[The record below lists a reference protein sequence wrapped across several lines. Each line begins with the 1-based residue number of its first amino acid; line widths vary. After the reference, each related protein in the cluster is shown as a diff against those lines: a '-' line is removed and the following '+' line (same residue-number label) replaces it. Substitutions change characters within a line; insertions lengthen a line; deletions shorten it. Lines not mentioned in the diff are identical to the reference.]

1 MIGGAQ
7 VHSKNGRHYQNQRVG
22 KIARAVRTLA
32 YAGLWLFFPLVGLL
46 ALIWFAIRVVPK
58 PSRATYPCQRVAAPL
73 AGTFLISVFSLVGP
87 IALFHKARQ
96 LLAQSRFLSA
106 LLVLSVGVL
115 AVCAL
120 TQTIGEGGANVRFE
134 PSDPPNTPMGVA
146 KGLHPGRVVWIH
158 SPSATLWNGLT
169 GNWWDEENTDQ
180 EAVNRMLSGAIQRL
194 AGVSDDAAAWD
205 ALFRYSNTIRDR
217 DDTGYQQGEKIAIK
231 LNMNQDNTTIWIP
244 QSGLPSPHVV
254 YSLLDQLIRVAG
266 VPGEAITLYDA
277 SRYIGDPI
285 YDRVRGSPD
294 PRLRQVRFVVRPD
307 RARND
312 REPAR
317 HDPHNP
323 VCFADVRVAD
333 GTCAYLP
340 QCVTEASY
348 LINLALLRPHHGFG
362 VTLCGKNHFGSVY
375 FADSGEWWP
384 EPLHDYG
391 YRNYPMGRYN
401 CLVDLIG
408 HRHIGGKTLLYLID
422 GLYPSEHEG
431 GDVIRWESFADHW
444 CSSLLVSQDP
454 VAIDS
459 VALDLIRNEPR
470 ATECQGRGVDNY
482 LHEAAL
488 ADHPPSGSFYDPE
501 RDGTRLASL
510 GVHEHWNNPVDREYS
525 RNLGSGEGIELVMV
539 TEDHAR
545 EDLTGDGAIDF
556 RDVDAFVQCWLT
568 SLGSAQWNP
577 ECDLNGDGQVAFADW
592 AQLSRAWRRQVLV
605 AGEPVSAPV
614 VTWEASLSEDTD

>member
-1 MIGGAQ
+1 M
-7 VHSKNGRHYQNQRVG
+7 HLRNGKHDQGQSVG
-22 KIARAVRTLA
+22 KMARVVETLA
-32 YAGLWLFFPLVGLL
+32 YGGLKLLFPLVGLF

-73 AGTFLISVFSLVGP
+73 AGTFLVSVFSLVGP
-87 IALFHKARQ
+87 AALFRKARQ
-96 LLAQSRFLSA
+96 LLGQSRFLSA
-106 LLVLSVGVL
+106 LLFLYAGVL
-115 AVCAL
+115 TVCAL
-120 TQTIGEGGANVRFE
+120 TGAIGEGGASVRFE
-134 PSDPPNTPMGVA
+134 PSDPPNAPMGVA

-158 SPSATLWNGLT
+158 SPSATGWDGLT
-169 GNWWDEENTDQ
+169 GNWWDDENTDQ
-180 EAVNRMLSGAIQRL
+180 EAVNRMLSAAIQRL
-194 AGVSDDAAAWD
+194 TGVPDDAAAWD
-205 ALFRYSNTIRDR
+205 ALFRYSNTIRGR
-217 DDTGYQQGEKIAIK
+217 NDTGYQQGEKIAVK

-244 QSGLPSPHVV
+244 RSGLPSPQVV

-285 YDRVRGSPD
+285 YDKVRGSPD

-307 RARND
+307 EARNG

-317 HDPHNP
+317 HDPLNP

-333 GTCAYLP
+333 GASAYLP

-348 LINLALLRPHHGFG
+348 LINMALLRPHQGFG
-362 VTLCGKNHFGSVY
+362 VTLCGKNHFGAVY
-375 FADSGEWWP
+375 FPDHGRWWP
-384 EPLHDYG
+384 KPLHDYG
-391 YRNYPMGRYN
+391 YRNSPMGRYN

-408 HRHIGGKTLLYLID
+408 HRHIGAKTLLYLID

-431 GDVIRWESFADHW
+431 GDVIRWESFAGRW

-454 VAIDS
+454 IAIDS

-488 ADHPPSGSFYDPE
+488 AGHPPSGSFYDPE
-501 RDGTRLASL
+501 GDGTRLASL

-539 TEDHAR
+539 TEDRAQG
-545 EDLTGDGAIDF
+545 DLTADGVIDF

-568 SLGSAQWNP
+568 SLESAQWNP
-577 ECDLNGDGQVAFADW
+577 MCDLYGDGQVDFADW
-592 AQLSRAWRRQVLV
+592 ARLSRTWHRQVLV
-605 AGEPVSAPV
+605 AGELVSAPA
-614 VTWEASLSEDTD
+614 VTWDASLSEDTD